1 MPITAT
7 TQAVPE
13 TIEKIKVD
21 IPHPEEQQKI
31 ANFLTSLDNK
41 INLNSQAL
49 EKLRHFKK
57 GLLQQM
63 FVWEQSNIKKHIFYF
78 MALW

>member
-63 FVWEQSNIKKHIFYF
+63 FV
-78 MALW
+78 